1 MGPAPRVT
9 HRSCIILGCRQ
20 RRQEKRKLPSRP
32 PAEWAVF
39 WERLPKVLGHCPET
53 QLEWEPRAVVAH
65 APQTWACWVCQERV
79 PDGRGKLRKKEKRC
93 GGCSVGPEDIG
104 SILYIFAQFSF
115 LKKECSCGHLA
126 SLSGTCVCS
135 SVSAFTFCPGDGHG
149 KPRSRALALTSPATG
164 LTFIRG
170 LLLLHHR
177 NRTSS
182 LSGSIGQPRFVPF
195 LGLWTR
201 VKEAMGFPCGS
212 AGKES
217 ACNAGDLGSIPG
229 LERSPGEGKGYPL
242 QYSDLEN
249 YMDCIDHRV

>member
-1 MGPAPRVT
+1 M
-9 HRSCIILGCRQ
+9 
-20 RRQEKRKLPSRP
+20 
-32 PAEWAVF
+32 
-39 WERLPKVLGHCPET
+39 
-53 QLEWEPRAVVAH
+53 VAH

-93 GGCSVGPEDIG
+93 GGCPVGPEDIG

-229 LERSPGEGKGYPL
+229 LERPPGEGKGYPL

-249 YMDCIDHRV
+249 YMDCIDHRVSKSQTQLSDFHFQGGYSVSSFP